1 MKKFI
6 SSGLMVAFIMSALV
20 IVSPTTTNGQ
30 GAGLV
35 SSVLSRMEKN
45 RETLKSL
52 RAGISMVKY
61 NSQLG
66 VEDKYSGVVIYL
78 PGAGRQASVRID
90 WSHPRRETFS
100 VNNNKYTIFRPAL
113 NVAYTGDARRM
124 GGKDSKASGLMEML
138 NMSRQ
143 QLEARFQPVKD
154 VREETLWGGVST
166 IHLTL
171 VPKGNASYKYAEV
184 WIDGGGMPVQ
194 AKIIE
199 KNDDSTTMRLT
210 SLEKNQKVSQSDFD
224 VKLDSNVK
232 IVKS

>member
-1 MKKFI
+1 MKRLI
-6 SSGLMVAFIMSALV
+6 SSGLVVAFILSVLMVA
-20 IVSPTTTNGQ
+20 PTRINGQ

-35 SSVLSRMEKN
+35 SAVLNRMEKN
-45 RETLKSL
+45 RQSLKTL
-52 RAGISMVKY
+52 RANISVVKY

-66 VEDKYSGVVIYL
+66 AEDKYNGVVLYM

-90 WSHPRRETFS
+90 WTSPRHEVLAVT
-100 VNNNKYTIFRPAL
+100 NNKYTIFRPTL
-113 NVAYTGDARRM
+113 KVAYTGDSRKM
-124 GGKDSKASGLMEML
+124 GKENRAGGLMEMM

-154 VREETLWGGVST
+154 VREETLWGGVGT

-171 VPKGNASYKYAEV
+171 VPKGNAAYKYAEV
-184 WIDGGGMPVQ
+184 WIDSAGMPVQ
-194 AKIIE
+194 TKIVE

-210 SLEKNQKVSQSDFD
+210 ALEKNQKISQSDFD
-224 VKLDSNVK
+224 IKLDSSVK

>member
-1 MKKFI
+1 MKRLI
-6 SSGLMVAFIMSALV
+6 PAGLMVAFIVSALV
-20 IVSPTTTNGQ
+20 LVFPARTNGQ

-45 RETLKSL
+45 RQSLKTL
-52 RAGISMVKY
+52 RAGISVVKY

-66 VEDKYSGVVIYL
+66 VEDKYNGVVIYM
-78 PGAGRQASVRID
+78 PTTGRQAAVRID
-90 WSHPRRETFS
+90 WSSPRREVLA

-124 GGKDSKASGLMEML
+124 GKENKAGGLMEMM

-143 QLEARFQPVKD
+143 QLEARFQPLKD
-154 VREETLWGGVST
+154 VREETLWGGIST

-171 VPKGNASYKYAEV
+171 VPKGNAGYKWAEV
-184 WIDGGGMPVQ
+184 WIDAGGMPVQ
-194 AKIIE
+194 TKIVE
-199 KNDDSTTMRLT
+199 KNDDSTTIRLT
-210 SLEKNQKVSQSDFD
+210 GLEKNQRISASDFD

>member
-1 MKKFI
+1 MKRLI
-6 SSGLMVAFIMSALV
+6 TSGLVAAFILSALV
-20 IVSPTTTNGQ
+20 IVSPTPTNGQ

-35 SSVLSRMEKN
+35 SSVLNRLEKN
-45 RETLKSL
+45 RQTLKSL
-52 RAGISMVKY
+52 RAGISVVKY

-66 VEDKYSGVVIYL
+66 VEDKYNGAVIYL
-78 PGAGRQASVRID
+78 PTAGRQASVRID
-90 WSHPRRETFS
+90 WTSPRREILAVS
-100 VNNNKYTIFRPAL
+100 NNKYVIFRP
-113 NVAYTGDARRM
+113 NQGIAYTGDSRKM
-124 GGKDSKASGLMEML
+124 NDDKAGGLMSMM

-143 QLEARFQPVKD
+143 QLEARFHPVKD

-171 VPKGNASYKYAEV
+171 VPKGKAGYKYAEV
-184 WIDGGGMPVQ
+184 WIDNAGMPVQ
-194 AKIIE
+194 TKIVE

-210 SLEKNQKVSQSDFD
+210 ALEKNQKINTNEFD

>member
-1 MKKFI
+1 MKRLI
-6 SSGLMVAFIMSALV
+6 PAGLMVALIVSALFV
-20 IVSPTTTNGQ
+20 FPARTNGQ

-35 SSVLSRMEKN
+35 SSVLNRLEKN
-45 RETLKSL
+45 RQTLKTL
-52 RAGISMVKY
+52 RAGISVVKY

-66 VEDKYSGVVIYL
+66 VEDKYSGIVIYM
-78 PGAGRQASVRID
+78 PTAGRQAAVRID
-90 WSHPRRETFS
+90 WSSPRREVLA

-113 NVAYTGDARRM
+113 NVAYTGDSRRM
-124 GGKDSKASGLMEML
+124 KDNKANGLMEMM

-171 VPKGNASYKYAEV
+171 VPKGSAGYKWAEV
-184 WIDGGGMPVQ
+184 WIDSAGMPVQ
-194 AKIIE
+194 TKIVE
-199 KNDDSTTMRLT
+199 KNDDSTTVRLT
-210 SLEKNQKVSQSDFD
+210 GMEKNQKINPSEFD
-224 VKLDSNVK
+224 IKLDSNVK

>member
-1 MKKFI
+1 MKRLI
-6 SSGLMVAFIMSALV
+6 PAGLLAAFIISVMVLV
-20 IVSPTTTNGQ
+20 FPATSNGQ

-35 SSVLSRMEKN
+35 SSVLNRMEKN
-45 RETLKSL
+45 RQTLKSL

-66 VEDKYSGVVIYL
+66 VEDKYSGVVIYM
-78 PGAGRQASVRID
+78 PTAGRQAAVRID
-90 WSHPRRETFS
+90 WSSPRRES
-100 VNNNKYTIFRPAL
+100 LAVNNNKYTIFRPAL
-113 NVAYTGDARRM
+113 NVAYTGDSRRV
-124 GGKDSKASGLMEML
+124 GREKTGGLMEMM

-171 VPKGNASYKYAEV
+171 VPKGNAGYKYAEV
-184 WIDGGGMPVQ
+184 WIDNAGMPVQ
-194 AKIIE
+194 TKIVE
-199 KNDDSTTMRLT
+199 KNDDSTTVRLT
-210 SLEKNQKVSQSDFD
+210 GLEKNQKLNSSDFEI
-224 VKLDSNVK
+224 KLDSNVK

>member
-1 MKKFI
+1 MKRLI
-6 SSGLMVAFIMSALV
+6 SSGLVLTFIFSAFVL
-20 IVSPTTTNGQ
+20 VSPTTTNGQ

-45 RETLKSL
+45 RQSLKTL
-52 RAGISMVKY
+52 RAGISVVKY

-66 VEDKYSGVVIYL
+66 VEDKYNGVVIYM
-78 PGAGRQASVRID
+78 PGMGRQASVRID
-90 WSHPRRETFS
+90 WTSPRREVLA

-113 NVAYTGDARRM
+113 KVAYTGDARKM
-124 GGKDSKASGLMEML
+124 PGDNNKAGGLLEMM
-138 NMSRQ
+138 NMSRG

-154 VREETLWGGVST
+154 VREETLWGGVGT

-171 VPKGNASYKYAEV
+171 VPKGNAGYKYAEV
-184 WIDGGGMPVQ
+184 WIDSAGMPVQ
-194 AKIIE
+194 TKIVE

-210 SLEKNQKVSQSDFD
+210 GLEKNQKINQSDFD
-224 VKLDSNVK
+224 VKLDPNVK

>member
-1 MKKFI
+1 MKRLI
-6 SSGLMVAFIMSALV
+6 PAGLIVAFIISALLFV
-20 IVSPTTTNGQ
+20 FPATTHGQ

-45 RETLKSL
+45 RQTLKTL

-66 VEDKYSGVVIYL
+66 VEDKYNGVVIYM
-78 PGAGRQASVRID
+78 PTSGKQAAVRID
-90 WSHPRRETFS
+90 WSSPRREVLA

-113 NVAYTGDARRM
+113 KVAYTGDARSKRNEA
-124 GGKDSKASGLMEML
+124 GGIMEML

-143 QLEARFQPVKD
+143 QLETRFHPVKD

-184 WIDGGGMPVQ
+184 WIDNAGMPVQ
-194 AKIIE
+194 TKIVE
-199 KNDDSTTMRLT
+199 KNDDSTTVRLT
-210 SLEKNQKVSQSDFD
+210 GLEKNHKISPSDFD